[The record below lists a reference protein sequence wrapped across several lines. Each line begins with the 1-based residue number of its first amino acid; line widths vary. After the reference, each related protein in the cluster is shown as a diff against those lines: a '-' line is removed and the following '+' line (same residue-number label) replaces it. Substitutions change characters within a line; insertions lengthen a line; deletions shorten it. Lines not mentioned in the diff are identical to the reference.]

1 MLEVQVLHP
10 LPIKVV
16 YPVKEAVRAVNP
28 LSSTRLERYQERPPI
43 QLKEVSC
50 QDLLQLETG
59 YKID

>member
-1 MLEVQVLHP
+1 MLEVQVLQVLHP

-43 QLKEVSC
+43 QLKKYHV
-50 QDLLQLETG
+50 
-59 YKID
+59 KICYN